1 MQFRTKLC
9 VSVVST
15 ILFII
20 ASTIFFL
27 NNHPMKWLWL
37 LITVSSIMQSVVI
50 YRQYKSIHWN
60 I

>member
-27 NNHPMKWLWL
+27 NNHPMQWLWV
-37 LITVSSIMQSVVI
+37 LIAVSSIVQNVVI
-50 YRQYKSIHWN
+50 YRKYKSIH
-60 I
+60 